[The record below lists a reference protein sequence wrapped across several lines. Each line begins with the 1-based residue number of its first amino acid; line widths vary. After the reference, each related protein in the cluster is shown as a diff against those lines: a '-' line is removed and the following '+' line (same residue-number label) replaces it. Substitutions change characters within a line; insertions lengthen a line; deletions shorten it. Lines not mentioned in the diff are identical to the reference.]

1 MVFLI
6 IVNCV
11 EQIFRTFLFNIRNYS
26 PEVTNVQQREAEL
39 KIIFSR
45 VNNFDIKQEMY
56 GIFVLLY
63 AINTKQDLGR
73 LKLTKHRKVRSKYN
87 VFLQTL
93 NYEIFKYNS

>member
-26 PEVTNVQQREAEL
+26 PEVTNVQQHEAEL

-63 AINTKQDLGR
+63 ATNTKQDLGR
-73 LKLTKHRKVRSKYN
+73 LRLTKHRKVRPKHD

-93 NYEIFKYNS
+93 NYEIFKCNS